1 MGNPKQKWTSEEEEA
16 LRAGVR
22 KHGTGKWKDIQ
33 KDPEFNPFLSS
44 RSNIDLKDKW
54 RNMSVSGV
62 GGPREKARM
71 RPRDSPVTLFST
83 PQPSAAAPVKRDPAA
98 ALLKRESSAAPV
110 KREAAASLVK
120 GEPVADDSPTE
131 AKTEAKTAPMYNAMI
146 FEALSNSTDPNGLE
160 TGAIAN
166 FIEQRYVLE
175 KKNEVPQNFRRLL
188 SSRLRR
194 LVAQEKLEKFQNC
207 FKIKSDSSGE
217 TKAPPPP
224 KQNDAPLAPN
234 APKQNNTPAAPKQND
249 VQLTQL
255 QSHADV
261 IPYETVEEA
270 AVAAAYKI
278 AEAEN
283 KSFVAAE
290 AVKESE
296 RVSQMFEDTNSVL
309 QLAEEFLKK
318 CSQGEVLLVV

>member
-54 RNMSVSGV
+54 RNMSVSGL
-62 GGPREKARM
+62 GPREKARM
-71 RPRDSPVTLFST
+71 KPRDSPVTLFSN
-83 PQPSAAAPVKRDPAA
+83 PQTSAAASV
-98 ALLKRESSAAPV
+98 KRESLAAPV
-110 KREAAASLVK
+110 KREPSAVASVK
-120 GEPVADDSPTE
+120 GEPLADDSPTE

-146 FEALSNSTDPNGLE
+146 LEALSNSTEPNGLE
-160 TGAIAN
+160 TGAIAS
-166 FIEQRYVLE
+166 FIEQR
-175 KKNEVPQNFRRLL
+175 NEVPQNFRRLL

-194 LVAQEKLEKFQNC
+194 LVAQEKLEKIQNC

-217 TKAPPPP
+217 IKAPPAL
-224 KQNDAPLAPN
+224 KQNDTTL
-234 APKQNNTPAAPKQND
+234 APKQIDTPPAPKQND
-249 VQLTQL
+249 VQPTQL
-255 QSHADV
+255 QSPGDV
-261 IPYETVEEA
+261 IPYESVEEA

-318 CSQGEVLLVV
+318 CLQGEVLLIV

>member
-33 KDPEFNPFLSS
+33 KDPEFNTFLSS

-54 RNMSVSGV
+54 RNMSVSGGAGV
-62 GGPREKARM
+62 PREKAKM
-71 RPRDSPVTLFST
+71 RPRDTPVTLFSNPT
-83 PQPSAAAPVKRDPAA
+83 PQTSAAAPVKREPAA
-98 ALLKRESSAAPV
+98 AILKRESSAAPV
-110 KREAAASLVK
+110 KRKIVK
-120 GEPVADDSPTE
+120 GEPADDSPTE
-131 AKTEAKTAPMYNAMI
+131 AKTEAKTSKVYDALI
-146 FEALSNSTDPNGLE
+146 FEALESSTNPNGLE

-166 FIEQRYVLE
+166 FIEQRYILE
-175 KKNEVPQNFRRLL
+175 KKNEVPQNFRRSL
-188 SSRLRR
+188 SSKLRQ
-194 LVAQEKLEKFQNC
+194 LVSQEKIEKFQNG
-207 FKIKSDSSGE
+207 FKIKSDSSGQ
-217 TKAPPPP
+217 TKASLPPKHKDPPP
-224 KQNDAPLAPN
+224 APN
-234 APKQNNTPAAPKQND
+234 APKQNDTTLALKQND
-249 VQLTQL
+249 VQPTQL
-255 QSHADV
+255 QSPADV

-278 AEAEN
+278 ADAEN

-309 QLAEEFLKK
+309 QLADEFLKK
-318 CSQGEVLLVV
+318 CLQGEVLLIG